1 MNLHPLRVWLGRTRA
16 SVRAW
21 WGWYAPG
28 VTYTATV
35 QSDPFSY
42 IIASHHTPL
51 FRKLPHVDHS
61 VQVNKVVNISLAIK
75 KINGS
80 VLRPGET
87 FSFWRAVG
95 APTAQ
100 KGYLE
105 GMVLNQGR
113 VERGIGGGL
122 CQLTAL
128 LYWMTLHTP
137 LTVVERWRHG
147 YDVFPDVDRTQPF
160 GSGATCFYPFLD
172 LKIKNTT
179 THPFHLSLAV
189 TDRELVG
196 RWTAP
201 DTEHFRYQIIEED
214 ARFVAEWNGGYTRRN
229 QLIQE
234 VRTSSGTLV
243 KRTVVATNVA
253 RTMYD
258 PLIPPRIQ

>member
-1 MNLHPLRVWLGRTRA
+1 MNLHSLRVWLGRTRA

-28 VTYTATV
+28 VTYTSTI
-35 QSDPFSY
+35 QSDAFAHVS
-42 IIASHHTPL
+42 AAHRTPL
-51 FRKLPHVDHS
+51 FRQLPGVDHRL
-61 VQVNKVVNISLAIK
+61 QENKVVNIGLAIK
-75 KINGS
+75 KIHGT

-87 FSFWRAVG
+87 FSFWRCVG

-137 LTVVERWRHG
+137 LTVIERWRHG
-147 YDVFPDVDRTQPF
+147 YDIFPDVNRTQPF

-179 THPFHLSLAV
+179 AQPFHLSLAL
-189 TDRELVG
+189 TNTELVG
-196 RWTAP
+196 CWTAP
-201 DTEHFRYQIIEED
+201 HAEDYRYQIIEEG
-214 ARFVAEWNGGYTRRN
+214 ARFVAEWNGGYTRHN
-229 QLIQE
+229 QLVQE
-234 VRTSSGTLV
+234 VRTPSGLLV
-243 KRTVVATNVA
+243 RRSVVATNVA

-258 PLIPPRIQ
+258 PFLPAETA